1 MNPHLATPGFSELAA
16 PFVANGVL
24 SLGEVHTVDRL
35 ARLAHQTDCE
45 ALLGLAF
52 AVRAP
57 RVGHTGVNIATIHLD
72 IATEAGSA
80 APLIWPS
87 PAESWRERCLASP
100 LVGNL
105 EGELRP
111 FTRLGHLLQT
121 TRLSRYESRL
131 ADMLVNRAGLLAGAV
146 SDATTLKRDLAN
158 LFGPVPAQDRQQLAA
173 VLALLNRTTVIS
185 GGPGTGKTTTVRKV
199 LCLLRGQALAKGAR
213 PPRVALAAPTGK
225 AAARMREALLSKG
238 GDEPTEAMAWIE
250 TMQAVTLHR
259 LLGFSPA
266 TPSRFRHHA
275 NNPLPYDVIVVDE
288 ASMIDV
294 AMMCKLVDAVDT
306 NAQLVLLGDRNQLA
320 SVEAGCVLADLTALT
335 GPSGIRLPPSCAEA
349 VADLLGPMSVADCA
363 DPTAPVL
370 ASGMVHFHTAY
381 RFGVEALRVP
391 IYALADASG
400 NPEHAAE
407 HLAKAV
413 NALVKSG
420 TAAVA
425 CVAHAGESLHPDVLT
440 TVVDAYR
447 AAIRPLRAQPENP
460 DNMLRALSA
469 LGELRVLAAHRKGAL
484 GVTGLNEAISRRL
497 RTESAGGESESG
509 PWWVGRLVLVTQND
523 YEHQLWN
530 GDVGVATRSTAGW
543 VVAFSAP
550 EGVRQVPVGSLPTHE
565 TAFAMTIHKSQG
577 SQFRHAVVVLPATI
591 TPLLTRELIY
601 TGISRAS
608 HQLTLCGSA
617 EVLEAAVQRRVL
629 RASGLG
635 LRLGEG
641 RATREYASL
650 PLAILPATD

>member
-1 MNPHLATPGFSELAA
+1 MNPHLATPGWSELAG
-16 PFVANGVL
+16 PFVATGAL
-24 SLGEVHTVDRL
+24 TLGEVHVVDRL
-35 ARLAHQTDCE
+35 ARLAQVADCDV
-45 ALLGLAF
+45 LLGLAF

-57 RVGHTGVNIATIHLD
+57 RVGHTGVDIATVHVD
-72 IATEAGSA
+72 IATEAGA
-80 APLIWPS
+80 ALPWPS
-87 PAESWRERCLASP
+87 PAESWRDRCLASP
-100 LVGNL
+100 LVGDP
-105 EGELRP
+105 EAELRP

-121 TRLSRYESRL
+121 TRMSRYESRL
-131 ADMLVNRAGLLAGAV
+131 ANMLVNRAGLLANAV
-146 SDATTLKRDLAN
+146 VDADILKRDLAN
-158 LFGPVPAQDRQQLAA
+158 LFGPVATSDRQQLAA

-199 LCLLRGQALAKGAR
+199 LCLLRGQALARGSR

-275 NNPLPYDVIVVDE
+275 DNPLPFDLIIVDE

-306 NAQLVLLGDRNQLA
+306 DTQLVLLGDRNQLA

-335 GPSGIRLPPSCAEA
+335 GPTGVRLPPACADA
-349 VADLLGPMSVADCA
+349 VASLLGSASVSDCT
-363 DPTAPVL
+363 DPTAPAL
-370 ASGMVHFHTAY
+370 ASGMIHFHTAY
-381 RFGVEALRVP
+381 RFAVEALRVP
-391 IYALADASG
+391 IYALADASAH
-400 NPEHAAE
+400 PERAAE

-413 NALVKSG
+413 DALVNSG
-420 TAAVA
+420 SAAVA
-425 CVAHAGESLHPDVLT
+425 CVAHLGETLAPAVLDQ
-440 TVVDAYR
+440 VVDNYR
-447 AAIRPLRAQPENP
+447 AALRPLRTQPESTES
-460 DNMLRALSA
+460 MQRTLSA
-469 LGELRVLAAHRKGAL
+469 LGELRVLAAHRKGTL
-484 GVTGLNEAISRRL
+484 GVAGLNDAISRRL
-497 RTESAGGESESG
+497 RTESDSPE
-509 PWWVGRLVLVTQND
+509 WWIGRLVLVTQND

-530 GDVGVATRSTAGW
+530 GDVGVATQTDRGW

-550 EGVRQVPVGSLPTHE
+550 EGVRLVPVGSLPAHE

-577 SQFRHAVVVLPATI
+577 SQFRHAVVVLPGAV

-617 EVLEAAVQRRVL
+617 EVLAAAVQRRVL

-635 LRLGEG
+635 LRLGQGSEQ
-641 RATREYASL
+641 T
-650 PLAILPATD
+650 